1 MVFRLPRQPARTA
14 ALAPSTVVRGEA
26 SPTCRPHLLAFAIG
40 CALTGLAGAATLAPG
55 HALAADPTS
64 AASREYTIPAG
75 SLSDALAQFAAA
87 SGVQLVFDPRM
98 LDGLS
103 SNGLQGSYSVHEGFE
118 RLLAGSG
125 YQLVSTGNG
134 GYSLHQATSGDGATT
149 LAPTSV
155 TGVALVT
162 GTTEGSGSYT
172 TGSMNTATKLPLSIR
187 ETPQSVTVIT
197 RQRMDDQAMAKV
209 SDALVNTP
217 GIVAHSNSGP
227 GREIYFSRGFQVE
240 NYTFDGLPTSVF
252 YGQLLLN
259 DLAMYDRVEVV
270 RGSAGLTQGTGTPSA
285 AINFVR
291 KRPTR
296 DFQASLQGQVGS
308 WDHYGLQTDVS
319 GPVNEAGT
327 LRGRMVVSGR
337 DSDSFQD
344 VAEEKRQLYYFVGE
358 ADLSEDTLL
367 TLGLSHQ
374 KNNDIMTWSGLPS
387 DPYGRDMK
395 LSRST
400 FLGNKGDFWDILNTN
415 VFASLEHRFANDW
428 KVNLSA
434 NWIWAETDAR
444 ASSAGYDATLQPRL
458 VGWSSKSDNDRV
470 SYDLSA
476 QGPFELLGRKHEL
489 VLGASYRTVD
499 NEGRTGGYWA
509 LAPTLATGIDFDNW
523 SHDAVWPG
531 GFDDHHDHDF
541 DNDERQHGY
550 YVTTRL
556 NLADPLKLILGARL
570 DWFEQESTGR
580 YIVPTTGDWLPTASG
595 YSYDRHLT
603 KYAGLVYDLDAQ
615 HSVYVSY
622 TDIFK
627 PQNLR
632 DASDKFIEP
641 VVGKNYEIG
650 IKGEYFDGALNANAS
665 VFRIDQ
671 ENLGMA
677 LDDQPTSCPF
687 YPTRTCHEAAG
698 LVRSEGYEL
707 EAQGAVT
714 SNWQLGG
721 GYTYASSE
729 IRKDANPSRIGT
741 KRNTN
746 MPTQQL
752 KLFTSYR
759 LPGDQWRIG
768 GNLRWQNGVYDE
780 GTLRGQAYRFNQ
792 GGYAIADAMVGYQ
805 HDEHLDVQLNVTNLF
820 DKTYYRIIPTSGGN
834 ALYGEPRKFMLTA
847 KYSF

>member
-14 ALAPSTVVRGEA
+14 ALASTTVVRGEA

-40 CALTGLAGAATLAPG
+40 CALTGLAGAAALAPG
-55 HALAADPTS
+55 HALAAESTS

-134 GYSLHQATSGDGATT
+134 GYSLHQAASDDGAMT
-149 LAPTSV
+149 LGPMTVSS
-155 TGVALVT
+155 TALRE
-162 GTTEGSGSYT
+162 GATEGSGSYT
-172 TGSMNTATKLPLSIR
+172 TGSMGTATKLPLSIR

-197 RQRMDDQAMAKV
+197 RQRMDDQAMLKV

-217 GIVAHSNSGP
+217 GITAHSQSGP
-227 GREIYFSRGFQVE
+227 GREMYFSRGFQID
-240 NYTFDGLPTSVF
+240 NYTFDGLPTTMAV
-252 YGQLLLN
+252 GQLLLN

-296 DFQASLQGQVGS
+296 EFQANLQGQVGS
-308 WDHYGLQTDVS
+308 WDHYGLQADVS
-319 GPVNEAGT
+319 GPLNEAGT
-327 LRGRMVVSGR
+327 LRGRALVLGR
-337 DSDSFQD
+337 DSDSFQE
-344 VAEEKRQLYYFVGE
+344 VAEEQRQLYYLIGE
-358 ADLSEDTLL
+358 ADITADTLL
-367 TLGLSHQ
+367 TLSVSHQ
-374 KNNDIMTWSGLPS
+374 KNNDITTWSGLPS
-387 DPYGRDMK
+387 DPYGRDLK

-400 FLGNKGDFWDILNTN
+400 FLGNKSDFWDTINTN
-415 VFASLEHRFANDW
+415 AFASLEHRFANDW
-428 KVNLSA
+428 KINLSA
-434 NWIWAETDAR
+434 NWITVETDAR
-444 ASSAGYDATLQPRL
+444 RSGAGYHAATQAYRQTGL
-458 VGWSSKSDNDRV
+458 GTKSDTDRA
-470 SYDLSA
+470 SYDLNL
-476 QGPFELLGRKHEL
+476 QGPFALLGRDHEL
-489 VLGASYRTVD
+489 VLGASHRTVEND
-499 NEGRTGGYWA
+499 DRTAGYWI
-509 LAPTLATGIDFDNW
+509 LAPILETDMNVHDW
-523 SHDAVWPG
+523 HHDAVWPG
-531 GFDDHHDHDF
+531 SFDDHF
-541 DNDERQHGY
+541 DAESTTEERQRGY

-570 DWFEQESTGR
+570 DWYDRTSEGQSIDATGAW
-580 YIVPTTGDWLPTASG
+580 VPNSSEF
-595 YSYDRHLT
+595 SYDRHLT

-627 PQNLR
+627 PQNSR
-632 DASDKFIEP
+632 DTSDKFIEP
-641 VVGKNYEIG
+641 IVGKNYEAG
-650 IKGEYFDGALNANAS
+650 IKGEYFDGALNTNAS

-671 ENLGMA
+671 ENLAMA

-687 YPTRTCHEAAG
+687 YPTRTCYEASG

-707 EAQGAVT
+707 EAQGALT

-721 GYTYASSE
+721 GYNYVSSE

-746 MPTQQL
+746 LPRKQF

-759 LPGDQWRIG
+759 LPGDQWRVG
-768 GNLRWQNGVYDE
+768 ANLRWQDSVYDA
-780 GTLRGQAYRFNQ
+780 GTLRGTPYRFEQ
-792 GGYAIADAMVGYQ
+792 DAFVVADAMVGYQ